1 MPTSSRVAARC
12 RGGSRVS
19 MGGGDAGLEGAP
31 VTFTERTL
39 PDTQPPELHAS
50 AAQTSVPTT
59 GPAAGFSPGRSS
71 WRPCPKERFSPAHP
85 GSSERRTGTRRMR
98 GNTGG
103 FGGPR
108 LEPAHCH
115 FVYVPSAEAG
125 PRAKTRAF
133 GWGSLRAPGP
143 GAPRQ
148 VSTVTSSQQ
157 GAPPGR
163 SSGAPGTEPR
173 GCALRSARAH
183 CASGRLRED
192 FLGHAAGRGAPG
204 SPVSCPRP
212 DRREL
217 RSARSGRRSR
227 WTALRRPD
235 PAPPKTVRL
244 TLLQGWPRTSSH
256 GCRFASV
263 CPMPR
268 AAGDRRVTAR
278 RSCATPAH
286 LGGQATACS
295 YALTFTGGE
304 WGQKSALDPRP
315 RLCAPR
321 SVGTFPSVHQAAVGV
336 DSGLVRICVMVQR
349 ARTLE

>member
-1 MPTSSRVAARC
+1 MPASSRVAARC

-19 MGGGDAGLEGAP
+19 MGGGGDAGFEGVP

-183 CASGRLRED
+183 CASRRLRED
-192 FLGHAAGRGAPG
+192 FLGHAAGQAAHG
-204 SPVSCPRP
+204 SVWLS
-212 DRREL
+212 
-217 RSARSGRRSR
+217 
-227 WTALRRPD
+227 ALRRETPC
-235 PAPPKTVRL
+235 PAL
-244 TLLQGWPRTSSH
+244 
-256 GCRFASV
+256 
-263 CPMPR
+263 
-268 AAGDRRVTAR
+268 RV
-278 RSCATPAH
+278 
-286 LGGQATACS
+286 
-295 YALTFTGGE
+295 
-304 WGQKSALDPRP
+304 
-315 RLCAPR
+315 PR
-321 SVGTFPSVHQAAVGV
+321 SP
-336 DSGLVRICVMVQR
+336 GLPRVLSPPRSP
-349 ARTLE
+349 

>member
-12 RGGSRVS
+12 RRGSRVS
-19 MGGGDAGLEGAP
+19 MGGGGDAGFEGAP

-39 PDTQPPELHAS
+39 PDTQPPELQAS

-163 SSGAPGTEPR
+163 SSGGPQGLSPEAARCVQLAPTVPAG
-173 GCALRSARAH
+173 G
-183 CASGRLRED
+183 SGRTSSAMRQ
-192 FLGHAAGRGAPG
+192 AAHG
-204 SPVSCPRP
+204 SVWLS
-212 DRREL
+212 
-217 RSARSGRRSR
+217 
-227 WTALRRPD
+227 ALRRETPC
-235 PAPPKTVRL
+235 PAL
-244 TLLQGWPRTSSH
+244 
-256 GCRFASV
+256 
-263 CPMPR
+263 
-268 AAGDRRVTAR
+268 RV
-278 RSCATPAH
+278 
-286 LGGQATACS
+286 
-295 YALTFTGGE
+295 
-304 WGQKSALDPRP
+304 
-315 RLCAPR
+315 PR
-321 SVGTFPSVHQAAVGV
+321 SP
-336 DSGLVRICVMVQR
+336 GLPRVLSPPRSP
-349 ARTLE
+349 